1 MIYNMINKHYTHMTQ
16 DEFDT
21 YKAWLDNE
29 FALAKQ
35 HLDDMLNQPKQ
46 QVGKHHTNHQV
57 AKMTYTRRVKYLNKR
72 LDELKNIV
80 ISDKP
85 DIEPAIVEQIAKLEE
100 QREYEIAQ
108 SDASR
113 HPHIRRKYSMQI
125 NKLKTHGVTHIKQ
138 PRQQYVIDYD
148 NVPAEVLEHVKA
160 LELERDTLIAT
171 TPFERFSRC
180 ATSHSRIKRQYNI
193 RISCLIKYGV
203 DSTNKLPD
211 KIAKINATK
220 FEHWGPAMQNV
231 NKANATKRERYG
243 DKLEKVTNKIFAT
256 KKERYG
262 YAHWNMRT
270 VVETKRKLYGNG
282 ACSVE
287 SLERRTLLRKA
298 RYGEHEE
305 LIVAKSRKTKLER
318 YADAGYTNQQKG
330 RETKRRHWGH
340 TGFVNN
346 DKIQQTKFE
355 RYGHS
360 KCDIDKRCKTNT
372 KRYGY
377 PQGPVDTQV
386 QTKLHKYGSA
396 FGDKEHIMQTNIA
409 RYDVPWFC
417 MTEQCRNATRTK
429 SACNHYWHDLLLD
442 RLGIEFEFESR
453 IEQRQFDLHF
463 NDLYVEINPS
473 ISHNSTYGFAYF
485 IGRTTHNS
493 PLSID
498 HHKQRL
504 DAVNNANGRLL
515 CIWDWD
521 SQNDIIKLI
530 SDVINKTEQLKTD
543 DVIELDLSKEDP
555 RLYPNYEVVKTWVQC
570 HLYNIK
576 THEHII
582 RTSSVDVNALIAS
595 GFVEVYDCG
604 HALLK
609 KIEK

>member
-1 MIYNMINKHYTHMTQ
+1 MTQ

-21 YKAWLDNE
+21 HKAWLDNE
-29 FALAKQ
+29 FELAKQ
-35 HLDDMLNQPKQ
+35 RLDDTLNQPEQ

-57 AKMTYTRRVKYLNKR
+57 AKITYTRRVKYLNKR
-72 LDELKNIV
+72 LDELKSIV

-100 QREYEIAQ
+100 QREHEIAQ

-125 NKLKTHGVTHIKQ
+125 NKLKTYGKTHVTQ

-160 LELERDTLIAT
+160 LESERDALIAS

-220 FEHWGPAMQNV
+220 FKHWGPAMQNMQ
-231 NKANATKRERYG
+231 KAHATLRERYG
-243 DKLEKVTNKIFAT
+243 VEHALQLPQASARLTSNINMSWQWDLKHSCNLDFVTEHPIENL
-256 KKERYG
+256 
-262 YAHWNMRT
+262 
-270 VVETKRKLYGNG
+270 LYD
-282 ACSVE
+282 
-287 SLERRTLLRKA
+287 LRK
-298 RYGEHEE
+298 
-305 LIVAKSRKTKLER
+305 
-318 YADAGYTNQQKG
+318 DA
-330 RETKRRHWGH
+330 
-340 TGFVNN
+340 VV
-346 DKIQQTKFE
+346 I
-355 RYGHS
+355 
-360 KCDIDKRCKTNT
+360 
-372 KRYGY
+372 
-377 PQGPVDTQV
+377 
-386 QTKLHKYGSA
+386 
-396 FGDKEHIMQTNIA
+396 
-409 RYDVPWFC
+409 
-417 MTEQCRNATRTK
+417 
-429 SACNHYWHDLLLD
+429 
-442 RLGIEFEFESR
+442 
-453 IEQRQFDLHF
+453 
-463 NDLYVEINPS
+463 EINP
-473 ISHNSTYGFAYF
+473 TV
-485 IGRTTHNS
+485 THNATKGFGYITGHS
-493 PLSID
+493 VDNDAKPAYA
-498 HHKQRL
+498 HKFKTDVAAR
-504 DAVNNANGRLL
+504 NGYR
-515 CIWDWD
+515 CITIFDWD
-521 SQNDIIKLI
+521 CRYDMLLHIR
-530 SDVINKTEQLKTD
+530 DVINKTEQLKTD

-582 RTSSVDVNALIAS
+582 RTSSIDVDSLIAS